1 MIRISDS
8 WKTAIAGISVHKN
21 RSLLTIL
28 GIVIGITSI
37 MAVMSIGQSAQ
48 QLIVGQIQRFGPA
61 NIFILPGRQP
71 TGPTEA
77 AGTVLNDSLKEK
89 DFNDLQKKSN
99 VPGAKNVIPYVF
111 GYAAASFG
119 SDIYDV
125 MVIGSSEYIEKNFDL
140 QMAAGRFFDVFDVE
154 QKARVIVIGS
164 KVKEELFG
172 NNDPIGQKIKFKDQK
187 FQVIGLLS
195 AEGQG
200 SFVDF
205 NQAIIAP
212 YTSIQQNVLG
222 IKYFNRIVIE
232 AESIEAVPGVI
243 RDVKTLLRNNHNID
257 NPEKDDFYIMTQED
271 LANTV
276 KTVTNILT
284 VLLASVAAISLV
296 VGGVGIMNIMLV
308 SVTERTR
315 EIGLRKALGATNKN
329 ILTQFL
335 FEALLLTLAGGV
347 VGIIGGTFL
356 TFILSYAANKFA
368 GLNFPYIFSLKGA
381 LWGVATSFVIG
392 IIFGI
397 FPARKA
403 AKKSPIES
411 LRFE

>member
-335 FEALLLTLAGGV
+335 FESSFLTSLGGIL
-347 VGIIGGTFL
+347 GIIGGITITSLITIVASYFL
-356 TFILSYAANKFA
+356 KMHFPFFFSWGGLILGIVVSCGA
-368 GLNFPYIFSLKGA
+368 GIL
-381 LWGVATSFVIG
+381 
-392 IIFGI
+392 FGI
-397 FPARKA
+397 VPARKA
-403 AKKSPIES
+403 AKKSPIEA
-411 LRFE
+411 LRYE

>member
-1 MIRISDS
+1 MMRISDS
-8 WKTAIAGISVHKN
+8 LRTALAGISVHKN

-61 NIFILPGRQP
+61 NIFVLPGRQP
-71 TGPTEA
+71 SSPAEG

-89 DFNDLQKKSN
+89 DFQDLQKKSN
-99 VPGAKNVIPYVF
+99 VPGAKVVVPYVF
-111 GYAAASFG
+111 GYAVASFE
-119 SDIYDV
+119 SEMYDV

-140 QMAAGRFFDVFDVE
+140 KVAEGRFFDVFDVE
-154 QKARVIVIGS
+154 QKARVAVIGS

-172 NNDPIGQKIKFKDQK
+172 NTNPIGEKIKFKDQK
-187 FQVIGLLS
+187 FQIIGVLS

-200 SFVDF
+200 SFIDF
-205 NQAIIAP
+205 NKAIIAP
-212 YTSIQQNVLG
+212 YTSVQQNVLG
-222 IKYFNRIVIE
+222 IKYFNRIIIE
-232 AESIEAVPGVI
+232 AESIEAMPGVI

-257 NPEKDDFYIMTQED
+257 NPEKDDFFLQTQEG
-271 LANTV
+271 LADSV

-284 VLLASVAAISLV
+284 VLLASVAAISLI

-335 FEALLLTLAGGV
+335 FEAVFLTVTGGI
-347 VGIIGGTFL
+347 VGVIGGTFL
-356 TFILSYAANKFA
+356 TYILVYAANKFA
-368 GLNFPYIFSLKGA
+368 GLNFPYIFSISGA
-381 LWGVATSFVIG
+381 IWGIAVSFVIG
-392 IIFGI
+392 LVFGI

>member
-1 MIRISDS
+1 MMRISDS
-8 WKTAIAGISVHKN
+8 FRAALAGITVHKN
-21 RSLLTIL
+21 RSFLTVL

-48 QLIVGQIQRFGPA
+48 ELIVGQIQRFGPA
-61 NIFILPGRQP
+61 NIFVMPGRQP
-71 TGPTEA
+71 SSAAEG

-89 DFNDLQKKSN
+89 DFEDLQKKSN
-99 VPGAKNVIPYVF
+99 VPGAKAVVPYVF
-111 GYAAASFG
+111 GYATASYG
-119 SDIYDV
+119 SEAYDV
-125 MVIGSSEYIEKNFDL
+125 MVAGSSEYIQKNFDL
-140 QMAAGRFFDVFDVE
+140 KVAEGRFFDVFEVD
-154 QKARVIVIGS
+154 QKARVAVIGS

-172 NNDPIGQKIKFKDQK
+172 SADPIGEKIKFKDQK
-187 FQVIGLLS
+187 FQIIGVLFP
-195 AEGQG
+195 EGQG
-200 SFVDF
+200 SIMDF
-205 NQAIIAP
+205 NKAIIAP
-212 YTSIQQNVLG
+212 YSSIQQNVLG

-257 NPEKDDFYIMTQED
+257 NPERDDFFIQTQESI
-271 LANTV
+271 AESV
-276 KTVTNILT
+276 KTVTSIMT
-284 VLLASVAAISLV
+284 VLLAAVAAISLV

-335 FEALLLTLAGGV
+335 FEAVFLTVVGGIVGVIGGTLLTL
-347 VGIIGGTFL
+347 
-356 TFILSYAANKFA
+356 ILSYIANKFA
-368 GLNFPYIFSLKGA
+368 GLDFPYVFSLAGA
-381 LWGVATSFVIG
+381 IWGIG
-392 IIFGI
+392 ISFAIGIVFGI

>member
-1 MIRISDS
+1 MMRISDS
-8 WKTAIAGISVHKN
+8 LRAAFAGISVHKN
-21 RSLLTIL
+21 RSFLTIL

-48 QLIVGQIQRFGPA
+48 QLIIGQIQRFGPA
-61 NIFILPGRQP
+61 NIFVLPGRQP
-71 TGPTEA
+71 SGPTDA

-89 DFNDLQKKSN
+89 DFKDLQKKSN
-99 VPGAKNVIPYVF
+99 VPGAKVVVPYVF
-111 GYAAASFG
+111 GYEVASFE
-119 SDIYDV
+119 SEMYDV
-125 MVIGSSEYIEKNFDL
+125 MIIGSSEYIEKNFDL
-140 QMAAGRFFDVFDVE
+140 KVAEGRFFDVFDVD
-154 QKARVIVIGS
+154 QKARVAVIGS
-164 KVKEELFG
+164 KAKEELFG
-172 NNDPIGQKIKFKDQK
+172 NANPIGEKIKFKDQK
-187 FQVIGLLS
+187 FQIIGVLS
-195 AEGQG
+195 SEGQG
-200 SFVDF
+200 SFIDF
-205 NQAIIAP
+205 NKAVIAP
-212 YTSIQQNVLG
+212 YTSVQQNVLG
-222 IKYFNRIVIE
+222 IKYFNRIIIE

-257 NPEKDDFYIMTQED
+257 NPEKDDFFIQTQESIAD
-271 LANTV
+271 IV

-335 FEALLLTLAGGV
+335 FEAVFLTVAGGI
-347 VGIIGGTFL
+347 VGVIGGTFL
-356 TFILSYAANKFA
+356 TYILAYVANQFA
-368 GLNFPYIFSLKGA
+368 GLNFPYVFSITGA
-381 LWGVATSFVIG
+381 IWGIAVSFAIG
-392 IIFGI
+392 IIFGL

-411 LRFE
+411 LRYE

>member
-1 MIRISDS
+1 MMRISDS
-8 WKTAIAGISVHKN
+8 LRTAFAGISVHKN

-48 QLIVGQIQRFGPA
+48 QLIIGQIQRFGPT
-61 NIFILPGRQP
+61 NIFVLPGRQP
-71 TGPTEA
+71 SSPAEG

-89 DFNDLQKKSN
+89 DFQDLQKKAN
-99 VPGAKNVIPYVF
+99 VPGAKVVVPYVF
-111 GYAAASFG
+111 GYAVASFE
-119 SDIYDV
+119 SETYDV

-140 QMAAGRFFDVFDVE
+140 KVAEGRFFDVFDVE
-154 QKARVIVIGS
+154 QKARVAVIGS

-172 NNDPIGQKIKFKDQK
+172 NTNPIGEKIKFKDQK
-187 FQVIGLLS
+187 FQIIGVLS

-200 SFVDF
+200 SFIDF
-205 NQAIIAP
+205 NKAIIAP
-212 YTSIQQNVLG
+212 YTSVQQNVLG
-222 IKYFNRIVIE
+222 IKYFNRIIIE
-232 AESIEAVPGVI
+232 AESIEAMPGVI

-257 NPEKDDFYIMTQED
+257 NPEKDDFFLQTQEG
-271 LANTV
+271 LADSV

-284 VLLASVAAISLV
+284 VLLASVAAISLI

-335 FEALLLTLAGGV
+335 FEAVFLTVTGGI
-347 VGIIGGTFL
+347 VGVIGGTFL
-356 TFILSYAANKFA
+356 TYILVYAANKFA
-368 GLNFPYIFSLKGA
+368 GLNFPYVFSITGA
-381 LWGVATSFVIG
+381 IWGIAVSFVIG
-392 IIFGI
+392 LVFGI